1 MNNLKDEILQI
12 KQKIK
17 SLEEEVAEKKL
28 EIEVA
33 ENINKS
39 ESYIITLRNE
49 LVSLRNE
56 KVELIKKENIFGKE

>member
-1 MNNLKDEILQI
+1 MNNLEDEILQI

-17 SLEEEVAEKKL
+17 CLEDEVAEKKL